1 MPVARYRKIPIF
13 IWNLSERSK
22 VELENNW
29 FFNMYVISFL
39 SWKIKDMRLSDH
51 ESAKYDNVAFI
62 LRKNIQTFTKECPLD
77 IQEIRYE
84 PIKK

>member
-1 MPVARYRKIPIF
+1 
-13 IWNLSERSK
+13 
-22 VELENNW
+22 
-29 FFNMYVISFL
+29 
-39 SWKIKDMRLSDH
+39 MRLSDH